1 MDFLKELSRL
11 KESLRIQRTTIE
23 TELGV
28 DSEMEESR
36 VKARENW

>member
-1 MDFLKELSRL
+1 MDILQELSRL
-11 KESLRIQRTTIE
+11 KESLRIQRATVE

-36 VKARENW
+36 KKAKENW